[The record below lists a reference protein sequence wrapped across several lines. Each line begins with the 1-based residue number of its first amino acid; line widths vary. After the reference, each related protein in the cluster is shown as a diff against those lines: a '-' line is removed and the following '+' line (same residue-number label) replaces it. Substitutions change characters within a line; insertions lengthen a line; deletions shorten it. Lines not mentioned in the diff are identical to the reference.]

1 MAWGPFTSRLAQ
13 IGSYFAQASNGQ
25 PAAISTAIGWLG
37 QSQPGPTIASHP
49 SPNAA
54 RPSPIHHRANP
65 NRASPKRADDRR
77 QRHKKIL
84 VDNMSGRAKVN
95 NHNHRRAPHSHTLG
109 STTPR
114 QDPKSRRQPT
124 SCQQTA
130 SQQRSVCACEHS
142 FRAIPAWIRMPPRAG
157 AETRAEP
164 RNWRRILWT
173 AGRQLKTMPRL
184 SQRSPWQ
191 PLILSPGRLPQAPS
205 AQRRE
210 HLTVSTRPRRWPRVR
225 PRRSAWRASAPMPT
239 LSTRRGCQTPS
250 GT

>member
-13 IGSYFAQASNGQ
+13 IGLVLCTSLEWATRRNQHRDR
-25 PAAISTAIGWLG
+25 LG
-37 QSQPGPTIASHP
+37 RSRPGPTIASHP

-84 VDNMSGRAKVN
+84 ADNMSGRAKVN
-95 NHNHRRAPHSHTLG
+95 NHNHSHTLG

-114 QDPKSRRQPT
+114 QDPKSRRWPT
-124 SCQQTA
+124 SSQQTA
-130 SQQRSVCACEHS
+130 SQQRPVCACEHS

-184 SQRSPWQ
+184 SQ
-191 PLILSPGRLPQAPS
+191 GRLGN
-205 AQRRE
+205 
-210 HLTVSTRPRRWPRVR
+210 
-225 PRRSAWRASAPMPT
+225 
-239 LSTRRGCQTPS
+239 LSS
-250 GT
+250 